1 MSLADRFAAYEK
13 PGPGAK
19 CVTCHL
25 EETLPPKER
34 DALMTALADSSIS
47 NAGISQIL
55 KSEGHN
61 IGETSVRRHRKGI
74 CRGHDS

>member
-1 MSLADRFAAYEK
+1 MSLADRFASYEK

-25 EETLPPKER
+25 EETLPESEAA
-34 DALMTALADSSIS
+34 ALKVALADSSIS

-74 CRGHDS
+74 CRGHES